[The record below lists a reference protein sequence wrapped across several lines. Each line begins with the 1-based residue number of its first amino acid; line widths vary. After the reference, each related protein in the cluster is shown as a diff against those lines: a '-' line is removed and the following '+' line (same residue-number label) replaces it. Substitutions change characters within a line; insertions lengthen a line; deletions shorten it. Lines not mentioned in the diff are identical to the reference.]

1 VDAIGNKDSTRAE
14 RVYHRLLKDED
25 PAGIFGMV
33 VRQFRLLLL
42 GKEILTN
49 SGAEKDLIKVLNIK
63 PFVARKIVSQ
73 ASRFR
78 RADLEWIYHR
88 LMEIDLSAK
97 SSDMDVDLSV
107 DLLIVELMS

>member
-1 VDAIGNKDSTRAE
+1 
-14 RVYHRLLKDED
+14 
-25 PAGIFGMV
+25 M
-33 VRQFRLLLL
+33 
-42 GKEILTN
+42 
-49 SGAEKDLIKVLNIK
+49 IKVLNIK

-73 ASRFR
+73 AGRFR

-88 LMEIDLSAK
+88 LVEIDLSAK

>member
-1 VDAIGNKDSTRAE
+1 
-14 RVYHRLLKDED
+14 
-25 PAGIFGMV
+25 MV

-49 SGAEKDLIKVLNIK
+49 NGAEKDLIKVLNIK